1 MITVGITGRS
11 GCGKSTVTA
20 CFAARGV
27 PVADADQISR
37 QVLQPAARCWRS
49 WPPAL
54 GRHFERGGR
63 FGPAAAGRP
72 GLCHPR
78 GQGRPGRH
86 HPPGH
91 RPAASR
97 PPGRRP
103 RLRAALCSSSDGAVL
118 VGSVIDGIWDRLIVV
133 TAPYEVSVA
142 RIVARDGIRP
152 EMARRRLDAQLPEAA
167 LAARA
172 DFLLANDGTQEQL
185 RRQAGALAAA
195 CWPKGKG
202 GPTARFETA
211 YQDPLPGAGGGPAAL
226 HAHRPAPDRRTAL
239 PLPLRRRVESYAAEY
254 EMEPAADLHLC
265 AHRKQL

>member
-37 QVLQPAARCWRS
+37 QVLQPGSPVLAQLAARFGGDILSGEGVLDRRLLADRAFAT
-49 WPPAL
+49 PEGKADLDAITHPAIV
-54 GRHFERGGR
+54 RRIEAARQ
-63 FGPAAAGRP
+63 AAQAAGSP
-72 GLCHPR
+72 LFVI
-78 GQGRPGRH
+78 
-86 HPPGH
+86 
-91 RPAASR
+91 
-97 PPGRRP
+97 
-103 RLRAALCSSSDGAVL
+103 DGAVL

-172 DFLLANDGTQEQL
+172 DIVLANDGTQEQL
-185 RRQAGALAAA
+185 RRQAGALAA
-195 CWPKGKG
+195 
-202 GPTARFETA
+202 R
-211 YQDPLPGAGGGPAAL
+211 LL
-226 HAHRPAPDRRTAL
+226 
-239 PLPLRRRVESYAAEY
+239 AEG
-254 EMEPAADLHLC
+254 ERGTDCPV
-265 AHRKQL
+265 

>member
-37 QVLQPAARCWRS
+37 QVLQPGSPVLAQLAARFGSDILSGEGVLDRRLLADRAFAT
-49 WPPAL
+49 PEGKADLDAITHPAIV
-54 GRHFERGGR
+54 RRIEAARQ
-63 FGPAAAGRP
+63 AAQAAGSP
-72 GLCHPR
+72 LFVI
-78 GQGRPGRH
+78 
-86 HPPGH
+86 
-91 RPAASR
+91 
-97 PPGRRP
+97 
-103 RLRAALCSSSDGAVL
+103 DGAVL

-185 RRQAGALAAA
+185 RRQAGALAA
-195 CWPKGKG
+195 
-202 GPTARFETA
+202 R
-211 YQDPLPGAGGGPAAL
+211 LL
-226 HAHRPAPDRRTAL
+226 
-239 PLPLRRRVESYAAEY
+239 AEG
-254 EMEPAADLHLC
+254 ERGTDCPV
-265 AHRKQL
+265 

>member
-37 QVLQPAARCWRS
+37 QVLQPGSPVLAQLAARFGGDILSGEGVLDRRLLADRAFAT
-49 WPPAL
+49 PEGKADLDAITHPAIV
-54 GRHFERGGR
+54 RRIVAAR
-63 FGPAAAGRP
+63 QAAQAAGSP
-72 GLCHPR
+72 LFVI
-78 GQGRPGRH
+78 
-86 HPPGH
+86 
-91 RPAASR
+91 
-97 PPGRRP
+97 
-103 RLRAALCSSSDGAVL
+103 DGAVL

-172 DFLLANDGTQEQL
+172 DIVLANDGTQEQL
-185 RRQAGALAAA
+185 RRQAGALAA
-195 CWPKGKG
+195 
-202 GPTARFETA
+202 R
-211 YQDPLPGAGGGPAAL
+211 LL
-226 HAHRPAPDRRTAL
+226 
-239 PLPLRRRVESYAAEY
+239 AEG
-254 EMEPAADLHLC
+254 ERGTDCPV
-265 AHRKQL
+265 

>member
-37 QVLQPAARCWRS
+37 QVLQPGSPVLAQLAARFGSDILSGEGVLDRRLLADRAFAT
-49 WPPAL
+49 PEGKADLDAITHPAIV
-54 GRHFERGGR
+54 RRIEAARQ
-63 FGPAAAGRP
+63 AAQAAGSP
-72 GLCHPR
+72 LFVI
-78 GQGRPGRH
+78 
-86 HPPGH
+86 
-91 RPAASR
+91 
-97 PPGRRP
+97 
-103 RLRAALCSSSDGAVL
+103 DGAVL

-172 DFLLANDGTQEQL
+172 DIVLANDGTQEQL
-185 RRQAGALAAA
+185 RRQAGALAA
-195 CWPKGKG
+195 
-202 GPTARFETA
+202 R
-211 YQDPLPGAGGGPAAL
+211 LL
-226 HAHRPAPDRRTAL
+226 
-239 PLPLRRRVESYAAEY
+239 AEG
-254 EMEPAADLHLC
+254 ERGNDCPV
-265 AHRKQL
+265 

>member
-37 QVLQPAARCWRS
+37 QVLQPGSPVLAQLAARFGGDILSGEGVLDRWLLADRAFAT
-49 WPPAL
+49 PEGKADLDAITHPAIV
-54 GRHFERGGR
+54 RCIEAARQ
-63 FGPAAAGRP
+63 AAQAAGSP
-72 GLCHPR
+72 LFVI
-78 GQGRPGRH
+78 
-86 HPPGH
+86 
-91 RPAASR
+91 
-97 PPGRRP
+97 
-103 RLRAALCSSSDGAVL
+103 DGAVL

-172 DFLLANDGTQEQL
+172 DIVLANDGTQEQL
-185 RRQAGALAAA
+185 RRQAGALAA
-195 CWPKGKG
+195 
-202 GPTARFETA
+202 R
-211 YQDPLPGAGGGPAAL
+211 LL
-226 HAHRPAPDRRTAL
+226 
-239 PLPLRRRVESYAAEY
+239 AEG
-254 EMEPAADLHLC
+254 ERGNDCPV
-265 AHRKQL
+265 

>member
-37 QVLQPAARCWRS
+37 QVLQPGSPVLAQLAARFGGDILRGDGVLDRRLLADRAFAT
-49 WPPAL
+49 PEGKADLDAITHPAIV
-54 GRHFERGGR
+54 RRIEAARQ
-63 FGPAAAGRP
+63 AAQAAGSP
-72 GLCHPR
+72 LFVI
-78 GQGRPGRH
+78 
-86 HPPGH
+86 
-91 RPAASR
+91 
-97 PPGRRP
+97 
-103 RLRAALCSSSDGAVL
+103 DGAVL

-172 DFLLANDGTQEQL
+172 DIVLANDGTQEQL
-185 RRQAGALAAA
+185 RRQAGALAA
-195 CWPKGKG
+195 
-202 GPTARFETA
+202 R
-211 YQDPLPGAGGGPAAL
+211 LL
-226 HAHRPAPDRRTAL
+226 
-239 PLPLRRRVESYAAEY
+239 AEG
-254 EMEPAADLHLC
+254 ERGTDCPV
-265 AHRKQL
+265 

>member
-37 QVLQPAARCWRS
+37 QVLQPGSPVLAQLAARFGGDILSGRGVLDRRLLADRAFAT
-49 WPPAL
+49 PEGKADLDAITHPAIV
-54 GRHFERGGR
+54 RRIEAARQ
-63 FGPAAAGRP
+63 AAQAAGSP
-72 GLCHPR
+72 LFVI
-78 GQGRPGRH
+78 
-86 HPPGH
+86 
-91 RPAASR
+91 
-97 PPGRRP
+97 
-103 RLRAALCSSSDGAVL
+103 DGAVL

-172 DFLLANDGTQEQL
+172 DIVLANDGTQEQL
-185 RRQAGALAAA
+185 RRQAGALAA
-195 CWPKGKG
+195 
-202 GPTARFETA
+202 R
-211 YQDPLPGAGGGPAAL
+211 LL
-226 HAHRPAPDRRTAL
+226 
-239 PLPLRRRVESYAAEY
+239 AEG
-254 EMEPAADLHLC
+254 ERGNDCPV
-265 AHRKQL
+265 

>member
-37 QVLQPAARCWRS
+37 QVLQPGSPVLAQLAARFGGDILSGEGVLDRRLLADRAFAT
-49 WPPAL
+49 PEGKAALDAITHPAIV
-54 GRHFERGGR
+54 RCIEAARQ
-63 FGPAAAGRP
+63 AAQAAGSP
-72 GLCHPR
+72 LFVI
-78 GQGRPGRH
+78 
-86 HPPGH
+86 
-91 RPAASR
+91 
-97 PPGRRP
+97 
-103 RLRAALCSSSDGAVL
+103 DGAVL

-185 RRQAGALAAA
+185 RRQAGALAA
-195 CWPKGKG
+195 C
-202 GPTARFETA
+202 
-211 YQDPLPGAGGGPAAL
+211 LL
-226 HAHRPAPDRRTAL
+226 
-239 PLPLRRRVESYAAEY
+239 AEG
-254 EMEPAADLHLC
+254 ERGTDCPV
-265 AHRKQL
+265 

>member
-37 QVLQPAARCWRS
+37 QVLQPGSPVLAQLAARFGGDILSGEGVLDRRLLADRAFAT
-49 WPPAL
+49 PEGKADLDAITHPAIV
-54 GRHFERGGR
+54 RRIEAARQT
-63 FGPAAAGRP
+63 AQAAGSP
-72 GLCHPR
+72 LFVI
-78 GQGRPGRH
+78 
-86 HPPGH
+86 
-91 RPAASR
+91 
-97 PPGRRP
+97 
-103 RLRAALCSSSDGAVL
+103 DGAVL

-172 DFLLANDGTQEQL
+172 DIVLANDGTQEQL
-185 RRQAGALAAA
+185 RRQAGALAA
-195 CWPKGKG
+195 
-202 GPTARFETA
+202 R
-211 YQDPLPGAGGGPAAL
+211 LL
-226 HAHRPAPDRRTAL
+226 
-239 PLPLRRRVESYAAEY
+239 AEG
-254 EMEPAADLHLC
+254 ERGNDCPV
-265 AHRKQL
+265 

>member
-37 QVLQPAARCWRS
+37 QVLQPGSPVLAQLAARFGGDILRGDGVLDRRLLADRAFAT
-49 WPPAL
+49 PEGKADLDAITHPAIV
-54 GRHFERGGR
+54 RRIEAARQT
-63 FGPAAAGRP
+63 AQAAGSP
-72 GLCHPR
+72 LFVI
-78 GQGRPGRH
+78 
-86 HPPGH
+86 
-91 RPAASR
+91 
-97 PPGRRP
+97 
-103 RLRAALCSSSDGAVL
+103 DGAVL

-185 RRQAGALAAA
+185 RRQAGALAA
-195 CWPKGKG
+195 
-202 GPTARFETA
+202 R
-211 YQDPLPGAGGGPAAL
+211 LL
-226 HAHRPAPDRRTAL
+226 
-239 PLPLRRRVESYAAEY
+239 AEG
-254 EMEPAADLHLC
+254 ERGTDCPV
-265 AHRKQL
+265 

>member
-37 QVLQPAARCWRS
+37 QVLQPGSPVLAQLAARFGGDILSGEGVLDRRQLADRAFAT
-49 WPPAL
+49 PEGKADLDAITHPAIV
-54 GRHFERGGR
+54 RRIEAARQ
-63 FGPAAAGRP
+63 AAQAAGSP
-72 GLCHPR
+72 LFVI
-78 GQGRPGRH
+78 
-86 HPPGH
+86 
-91 RPAASR
+91 
-97 PPGRRP
+97 
-103 RLRAALCSSSDGAVL
+103 DGAVL

-172 DFLLANDGTQEQL
+172 DIVLANDGTQEQL
-185 RRQAGALAAA
+185 RRQAGALAA
-195 CWPKGKG
+195 C
-202 GPTARFETA
+202 
-211 YQDPLPGAGGGPAAL
+211 LL
-226 HAHRPAPDRRTAL
+226 
-239 PLPLRRRVESYAAEY
+239 AEG
-254 EMEPAADLHLC
+254 ERGTDCPV
-265 AHRKQL
+265 

>member
-37 QVLQPAARCWRS
+37 QVLQPGSPVLAQLTARFGGDILSGEGVLDRRLLADRAFATPEGKADLDAITHPAIVRRIEAARQ
-49 WPPAL
+49 A
-54 GRHFERGGR
+54 
-63 FGPAAAGRP
+63 AQAAGSP
-72 GLCHPR
+72 LFVI
-78 GQGRPGRH
+78 
-86 HPPGH
+86 
-91 RPAASR
+91 
-97 PPGRRP
+97 
-103 RLRAALCSSSDGAVL
+103 DGAVL

-172 DFLLANDGTQEQL
+172 DIVLANDGTQEQL
-185 RRQAGALAAA
+185 RRQAGALAA
-195 CWPKGKG
+195 
-202 GPTARFETA
+202 R
-211 YQDPLPGAGGGPAAL
+211 LL
-226 HAHRPAPDRRTAL
+226 
-239 PLPLRRRVESYAAEY
+239 AEG
-254 EMEPAADLHLC
+254 ERGTDCPV
-265 AHRKQL
+265 

>member
-37 QVLQPAARCWRS
+37 QVLQPGSPVLAQLAARFGGDILSGEGVLDRRLLADRAFAT
-49 WPPAL
+49 PGGKADLDAITHPAIV
-54 GRHFERGGR
+54 RRIEAARQ
-63 FGPAAAGRP
+63 AAQAAGSP
-72 GLCHPR
+72 LFVI
-78 GQGRPGRH
+78 
-86 HPPGH
+86 
-91 RPAASR
+91 
-97 PPGRRP
+97 
-103 RLRAALCSSSDGAVL
+103 DGAVL

-185 RRQAGALAAA
+185 RRQAGALAA
-195 CWPKGKG
+195 
-202 GPTARFETA
+202 R
-211 YQDPLPGAGGGPAAL
+211 LL
-226 HAHRPAPDRRTAL
+226 
-239 PLPLRRRVESYAAEY
+239 AEG
-254 EMEPAADLHLC
+254 ERGTDCPV
-265 AHRKQL
+265 

>member
-37 QVLQPAARCWRS
+37 QVLQPGSPVLAQLAARFGGDILSGEGVLDRRLLADRAFAT
-49 WPPAL
+49 PEGKADLDAITHPAIV
-54 GRHFERGGR
+54 RRIEAARQ
-63 FGPAAAGRP
+63 AAQAAGSP
-72 GLCHPR
+72 LFVI
-78 GQGRPGRH
+78 
-86 HPPGH
+86 
-91 RPAASR
+91 
-97 PPGRRP
+97 
-103 RLRAALCSSSDGAVL
+103 DGAVL

-172 DFLLANDGTQEQL
+172 DILLANDGTQEQL
-185 RRQAGALAAA
+185 RRQAGALAA
-195 CWPKGKG
+195 
-202 GPTARFETA
+202 R
-211 YQDPLPGAGGGPAAL
+211 LL
-226 HAHRPAPDRRTAL
+226 
-239 PLPLRRRVESYAAEY
+239 AEG
-254 EMEPAADLHLC
+254 ERGTDCPV
-265 AHRKQL
+265 

>member
-37 QVLQPAARCWRS
+37 QVLQPGSPVLAQLAARFGGDILSGEGVLDRWLLADRAFAT
-49 WPPAL
+49 PEGKADLDAITHPAIV
-54 GRHFERGGR
+54 RRIEAARQ
-63 FGPAAAGRP
+63 AAQAAGSP
-72 GLCHPR
+72 LFVI
-78 GQGRPGRH
+78 
-86 HPPGH
+86 
-91 RPAASR
+91 
-97 PPGRRP
+97 
-103 RLRAALCSSSDGAVL
+103 DGAVL

-172 DFLLANDGTQEQL
+172 DIVLANDGTQEQL
-185 RRQAGALAAA
+185 RRQAGALAA
-195 CWPKGKG
+195 
-202 GPTARFETA
+202 R
-211 YQDPLPGAGGGPAAL
+211 LL
-226 HAHRPAPDRRTAL
+226 
-239 PLPLRRRVESYAAEY
+239 AEG
-254 EMEPAADLHLC
+254 ERGTDCPV
-265 AHRKQL
+265 

>member
-37 QVLQPAARCWRS
+37 QVLQPGSPVLAQLAARFGGDILSGEGVLDRRLLADRAFAT
-49 WPPAL
+49 PEGKADLDAITHPAIV
-54 GRHFERGGR
+54 RRIEAARQ
-63 FGPAAAGRP
+63 AAQAAGSP
-72 GLCHPR
+72 LFVI
-78 GQGRPGRH
+78 
-86 HPPGH
+86 
-91 RPAASR
+91 
-97 PPGRRP
+97 
-103 RLRAALCSSSDGAVL
+103 DGAVL

-172 DFLLANDGTQEQL
+172 GIVLANDGTQEQL
-185 RRQAGALAAA
+185 RRQAGALAA
-195 CWPKGKG
+195 
-202 GPTARFETA
+202 R
-211 YQDPLPGAGGGPAAL
+211 LL
-226 HAHRPAPDRRTAL
+226 
-239 PLPLRRRVESYAAEY
+239 AEG
-254 EMEPAADLHLC
+254 ERGTDCPV
-265 AHRKQL
+265 

>member
-37 QVLQPAARCWRS
+37 QVLQPGSPVLAQLAARFGGDILSGEGVLDRRLLADRAFAT
-49 WPPAL
+49 PEGKADLDAITHPAIV
-54 GRHFERGGR
+54 RRIEAARQ
-63 FGPAAAGRP
+63 AAQAAGSP
-72 GLCHPR
+72 LFVI
-78 GQGRPGRH
+78 
-86 HPPGH
+86 
-91 RPAASR
+91 
-97 PPGRRP
+97 
-103 RLRAALCSSSDGAVL
+103 DGAVL

-172 DFLLANDGTQEQL
+172 DFLLANNGTQEQL
-185 RRQAGALAAA
+185 RRQAGDLAA
-195 CWPKGKG
+195 
-202 GPTARFETA
+202 R
-211 YQDPLPGAGGGPAAL
+211 LL
-226 HAHRPAPDRRTAL
+226 
-239 PLPLRRRVESYAAEY
+239 AEG
-254 EMEPAADLHLC
+254 ERGTDCPV
-265 AHRKQL
+265 

>member
-37 QVLQPAARCWRS
+37 QVLQPGSPVLAQLAAR
-49 WPPAL
+49 
-54 GRHFERGGR
+54 FGGDILS
-63 FGPAAAGRP
+63 GEGV
-72 GLCHPR
+72 LD
-78 GQGRPGRH
+78 
-86 HPPGH
+86 
-91 RPAASR
+91 
-97 PPGRRP
+97 RRLLADRAFATP
-103 RLRAALCSSSDGAVL
+103 EGKAALDAITHPAIVCQIEAARQAALQAGSPLFVIDGAVL

-133 TAPYEVSVA
+133 TAPYEVSVE

-185 RRQAGALAAA
+185 RRQAGALAA
-195 CWPKGKG
+195 
-202 GPTARFETA
+202 R
-211 YQDPLPGAGGGPAAL
+211 LL
-226 HAHRPAPDRRTAL
+226 
-239 PLPLRRRVESYAAEY
+239 AEG
-254 EMEPAADLHLC
+254 ERGTDCPV
-265 AHRKQL
+265 

>member
-37 QVLQPAARCWRS
+37 QVLQPGSPVLAQLAARFGGDILSGEGVLDRRLLADRAFATPEGKADLDS
-49 WPPAL
+49 ITHPAIV
-54 GRHFERGGR
+54 RRIEAARQ
-63 FGPAAAGRP
+63 AAQAAGSP
-72 GLCHPR
+72 LFVI
-78 GQGRPGRH
+78 
-86 HPPGH
+86 
-91 RPAASR
+91 
-97 PPGRRP
+97 
-103 RLRAALCSSSDGAVL
+103 DGAVL

-172 DFLLANDGTQEQL
+172 DIVLANDGTQEQL
-185 RRQAGALAAA
+185 RRQAGALAA
-195 CWPKGKG
+195 
-202 GPTARFETA
+202 R
-211 YQDPLPGAGGGPAAL
+211 LL
-226 HAHRPAPDRRTAL
+226 
-239 PLPLRRRVESYAAEY
+239 AEG
-254 EMEPAADLHLC
+254 ERGTDCPV
-265 AHRKQL
+265 

>member
-37 QVLQPAARCWRS
+37 QVLQPGSPVLAQLAARFGGDILSGEGVLDRRLLADRAFAT
-49 WPPAL
+49 PEGKADLDAITHPAIV
-54 GRHFERGGR
+54 RRIEAARQ
-63 FGPAAAGRP
+63 AAQAAGSP
-72 GLCHPR
+72 LFVI
-78 GQGRPGRH
+78 
-86 HPPGH
+86 
-91 RPAASR
+91 
-97 PPGRRP
+97 
-103 RLRAALCSSSDGAVL
+103 DGAVL

-185 RRQAGALAAA
+185 RRQAGALAA
-195 CWPKGKG
+195 
-202 GPTARFETA
+202 R
-211 YQDPLPGAGGGPAAL
+211 LL
-226 HAHRPAPDRRTAL
+226 
-239 PLPLRRRVESYAAEY
+239 AEG
-254 EMEPAADLHLC
+254 ERGTDCPV
-265 AHRKQL
+265 